1 MVNCYVPDIAD
12 LQKYLEH
19 FQKLKK
25 MHSQKF
31 VNVCTRSFYAFASKP
46 ENLAFKAVIVHIQ

>member
-1 MVNCYVPDIAD
+1 MVNCYVSDIAD

-19 FQKLKK
+19 FQKLEKNA
-25 MHSQKF
+25 F
-31 VNVCTRSFYAFASKP
+31 VNVCTRSFCAFASKP